1 MAPPSA
7 GHSRRAGSGAVA
19 SLARGHHRTGLV
31 SLLGPA
37 GPDGGALISL
47 SEQIWRAG
55 GHDRRAPRQLLRRD
69 LAEIQPRY
77 SRDTAEGG
85 HDRRAPRQLL
95 RPHTPRCD
103 ACRPP
108 LPTPYSVLSRVRHE
122 GRPRHLQGVR
132 LQARVVLRAGRRAPR
147 RRHARDTST
156 TRPRHVPNRSPSCSS
171 LGRTTASGGWRS
183 SQSRRSRP
191 SRRARACWRQQPA
204 VRRGAARRCRWI

>member
-1 MAPPSA
+1 MGRDGEGEGERWGEVGRDGERWGEMAPPSA

-19 SLARGHHRTGLV
+19 SLARGHHRTGLF

-47 SEQIWRAG
+47 SEQIWRA
-55 GHDRRAPRQLLRRD
+55 
-69 LAEIQPRY
+69 
-77 SRDTAEGG
+77 GG

>member
-108 LPTPYSVLSRVRHE
+108 LPTPYSVLSRASGMRVGHAIYKECVYKHE
-122 GRPRHLQGVR
+122 WFCEPAAELLEG
-132 LQARVVLRAGRRAPR
+132 
-147 RRHARDTST
+147 DTPA
-156 TRPRHVPNRSPSCSS
+156 TRPRHVRDTSRTGRRAARV
-171 LGRTTASGGWRS
+171 LGGLPRVEDGGVPRVAG
-183 SQSRRSRP
+183 RALRAA
-191 SRRARACWRQQPA
+191 RARAGGSSRP
-204 VRRGAARRCRWI
+204 